1 MSDTD
6 KTPLLTEE
14 QVWDVLGFANA
25 LNGQISGLTGVS
37 GLFTPNLL
45 NQNLQNLNN
54 NPKIPNYDEVIKAL
68 QAAVTQADN
77 LQAYTEKGQIR
88 IHKNDM
94 PKNENNLILWD
105 KEKLKP
111 EAVKAFENIV
121 KLCRDKKIKFM
132 VITMPVPKETLEKYQ
147 SNFEKADKFFSAFM
161 EKQGVEYYNYNY
173 QKIQEFDQ
181 SLNGFSDYEGH
192 MYEDQSDIFSD
203 ELGKIVKDM

>member
-1 MSDTD
+1 MSTATLGPEFRTIYDELPLSSVKVEYYVDKIWKTD
-6 KTPLLTEE
+6 FRTTLFPWYLYRKGIKGAKER
-14 QVWDVLGFANA
+14 F
-25 LNGQISGLTGVS
+25 VS
-37 GLFTPNLL
+37 KFS
-45 NQNLQNLNN
+45 QAYR
-54 NPKIPNYDEVIKAL
+54 NYDD
-68 QAAVTQADN
+68 QFYNQN